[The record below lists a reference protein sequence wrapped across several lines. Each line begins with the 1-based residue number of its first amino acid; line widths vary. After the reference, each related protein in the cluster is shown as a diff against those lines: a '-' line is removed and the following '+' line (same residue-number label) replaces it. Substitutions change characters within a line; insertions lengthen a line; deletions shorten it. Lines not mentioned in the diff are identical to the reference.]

1 MTGATIGVDV
11 TGQEK
16 IFKAFQALGDIAFAY
31 SYSMVLVE
39 IQVPS
44 IYQSNHIPTPIKVLP
59 FTIIKNLS
67 YHYLIIH
74 TILPLNKDLV

>member
-1 MTGATIGVDV
+1 MLCILTNIEGDGHARTTLTGATIGVDV

-39 IQVPS
+39 IQVLS
-44 IYQSNHIPTPIKVLP
+44 IYQSNQIPSL
-59 FTIIKNLS
+59 LQ
-67 YHYLIIH
+67 
-74 TILPLNKDLV
+74 